1 VFRRLLARWGRRQV
15 ETPGLVFARPLW
27 DEMVAELGRRGL
39 DGGRES
45 GAFLLAPHDGDG
57 KRVTRAIYL
66 DDLDSNCL
74 VGGIHFHG
82 CGYSKLAT
90 MCEREQLRVVGDVHT
105 HPGSWVG
112 QSDVDRDNP
121 MLALRGHL
129 AVIMPDYST
138 RPIEPR
144 EVGIHEYR
152 GEDGWNS
159 SLGSDAARLLQIEGS

>member
-1 VFRRLLARWGRRQV
+1 VFRRLLARWGRRQA
-15 ETPGLVFARPLW
+15 EAPRLIFARPHW
-27 DEMVAELGRRGL
+27 DDMVTELGRRSL
-39 DGGRES
+39 NGGRET

-57 KRVTRAIYL
+57 KRVTRVLYL
-66 DDLDSNCL
+66 DDLDPNCL

-82 CGYSKLAT
+82 SGYSKLAT

-121 MLALRGHL
+121 MLALRGHF

-138 RPIEPR
+138 RPMESH

-152 GEDGWNS
+152 GEDGWKS
-159 SLGSDAARLLQIEGS
+159 SLGSDAAQLLQIEGS